1 MRPAAVGGALPLVDE
16 PLGERAHHV
25 GRRAEV
31 GEVSPPLPGHERV
44 QRVVQIVRPERRA
57 APAARRRLEHAAIVP
72 VVLGHHVDPPPGP
85 PAVAAT
91 AAHSSATRWRAL
103 ASSMAWVASRR
114 STSTLK
120 SRTHCSAAPS
130 MSARTAGAARPVV
143 VEAVTPGRAVTVG
156 EVGPERR
163 EVVPLRAEV
172 VVDDVERDREAEAV
186 RPVDEPLQRRRPAV
200 RLVHRPRRHAVVP
213 PVPLAGEGLHR
224 HQLDAGDAQLGQ
236 VRQARRRRVE
246 RPLGGEG
253 PDVQLVEHERL
264 EGQAAEVRVAPGVAA
279 GIEQLRRAV
288 HAARLAARGRVRQ
301 RAAVREHEL
310 ILGAVGGAGHLHR
323 PAPRPPGRMGWSCPS
338 VRTAS
343 PDTRGAQTWKTAP
356 AGESSGPWR

>member
-85 PAVAAT
+85 PAV
-91 AAHSSATRWRAL
+91 RGDGRAQL
-103 ASSMAWVASRR
+103 GHQVARARVLDGVGRVQAEHVHPEVADPLQRR
-114 STSTLK
+114 AEHE
-120 SRTHCSAAPS
+120 RAD
-130 MSARTAGAARPVV
+130 RRRGRPVV

-156 EVGPERR
+156 EVRPERR

-323 PAPRPPGRMGWSCPS
+323 PR
-338 VRTAS
+338 
-343 PDTRGAQTWKTAP
+343 AP
-356 AGESSGPWR
+356 ASGAHGVVLPERPDREPGHARRPDVEDRPCG